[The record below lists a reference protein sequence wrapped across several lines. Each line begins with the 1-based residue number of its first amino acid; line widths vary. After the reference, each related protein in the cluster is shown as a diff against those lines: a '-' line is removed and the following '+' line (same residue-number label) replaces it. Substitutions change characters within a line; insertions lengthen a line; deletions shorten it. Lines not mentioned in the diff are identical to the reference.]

1 MTSASFV
8 FEQLEA
14 KGEVVGLSASPHERS
29 AQIVA
34 EAQARA
40 VEIEA
45 QARDAGFEAGRLEG
59 LRLVQAEAEAS
70 LAALAA
76 AAAGLDALRA
86 EETPRIER
94 RAIEL
99 AISLAER
106 IVHGAIDADPDRI
119 NDVVSGA
126 LRRVVDR
133 DRLTIEV
140 SPDDVDRVR
149 AWCDAQTELDAA
161 RVDVRAE
168 RRVPRGGCV
177 VRTLDGEVDAR
188 VSEQLDTARAVLR
201 DLLAGNA

>member
-1 MTSASFV
+1 LTASFV

-34 EAQARA
+34 EAQVRA
-40 VEIEA
+40 AEIEV

-59 LRLVQAEAEAS
+59 LQQAQAEAQAS
-70 LAALAA
+70 LAAIAA
-76 AAAGLDALRA
+76 AVAGLDALRDA
-86 EETPRIER
+86 ETDRIER

-99 AISLAER
+99 ALSLAER
-106 IVHGAIDADPDRI
+106 IVHGALDADPERI
-119 NDVVSGA
+119 NDVVAGA
-126 LRRVVDR
+126 LRRIVDR

-149 AWCDAQTELDAA
+149 AWCDAQTELDGA

-177 VRTLDGEVDAR
+177 VRTQDGEVDAR
-188 VSEQLDTARAVLR
+188 VAEQLDTAREVLR
-201 DLLAGNA
+201 DLLTAS

>member
-1 MTSASFV
+1 LTASFV

-34 EAQARA
+34 EAQTRA
-40 VEIEA
+40 AEIEV

-59 LRLVQAEAEAS
+59 IRQAEAEAEDS
-70 LAALAA
+70 LAAIAA
-76 AAAGLDALRA
+76 AVAGLDAVRDA
-86 EETPRIER
+86 ETDRIER

-106 IVHGAIDADPDRI
+106 IVHGALDADPERI
-119 NDVVSGA
+119 NDVVAGA
-126 LRRVVDR
+126 LRRIVDR

-149 AWCDAQTELDAA
+149 AWCDSQTELDGT

-177 VRTLDGEVDAR
+177 VRTQDGEIDAR
-188 VSEQLDTARAVLR
+188 VAEQLDTAREVLR
-201 DLLAGNA
+201 DLLASS

>member
-1 MTSASFV
+1 MTASFV

-40 VEIEA
+40 AEIELE
-45 QARDAGFEAGRLEG
+45 ARNAGFEAGRLEG
-59 LRLVQAEAEAS
+59 TRLAQAEAES
-70 LAALAA
+70 ALAA
-76 AAAGLDALRA
+76 IAAASARVDAVRDA
-86 EETPRIER
+86 ETSRIER
-94 RAIEL
+94 RAVEL

-106 IVHGAIDADPDRI
+106 IVHGALDAEPERI
-119 NDVVSGA
+119 HDVVAGA
-126 LRRVVDR
+126 LRRIVDR
-133 DRLTIEV
+133 DRLAIEV

-149 AWCDAQTELDAA
+149 AWCDAQTELDGV

-177 VRTLDGEVDAR
+177 VRTQDGEIDAR
-188 VSEQLDTARAVLR
+188 VGEQLDAARDVLR
-201 DLLAGNA
+201 DLLATAT

>member
-1 MTSASFV
+1 MTASFV

-14 KGEVVGLSASPHERS
+14 RGEVVGLSASPHERS

-34 EAQARA
+34 EAQERA
-40 VEIEA
+40 AEIEV
-45 QARDAGFEAGRLEG
+45 QARDAGFEAGHLEG
-59 LRLVQAEAEAS
+59 MRQALAESEQS
-70 LAALAA
+70 LAAIAA
-76 AAAGLDALRA
+76 AVAGLDEVRDA
-86 EETPRIER
+86 EVDRIER

-106 IVHGAIDADPDRI
+106 IVHGALDADPERI
-119 NDVVSGA
+119 NDVVAGA

-140 SPDDVDRVR
+140 CPDDVERVR
-149 AWCDAQTELDAA
+149 GWCDSQTELDGT

-177 VRTLDGEVDAR
+177 VRTQEGEVDAR
-188 VSEQLDTARAVLR
+188 VTEQLDTAREVLR
-201 DLLAGNA
+201 HLLTAAAS

>member
-1 MTSASFV
+1 MSASFV

-59 LRLVQAEAEAS
+59 MRQAQAESEAS
-70 LAALAA
+70 LAAIAA
-76 AAAGLDALRA
+76 AVAGLDAVRDT
-86 EETPRIER
+86 ETERIER

-106 IVHGAIDADPDRI
+106 IVHGALDAEPERI
-119 NDVVSGA
+119 HDVVAGA

-140 SPDDVDRVR
+140 SPDDVERVR
-149 AWCDAQTELDAA
+149 AWCDSQTELDSV

-177 VRTLDGEVDAR
+177 VRTQDGEVDAR
-188 VSEQLDTARAVLR
+188 VAEQLDTAREVLR
-201 DLLAGNA
+201 DLLAAAS

>member
-1 MTSASFV
+1 MTASFV

-40 VEIEA
+40 AEIE
-45 QARDAGFEAGRLEG
+45 QEARNAGFEAGRLEG
-59 LRLVQAEAEAS
+59 TRLAEAEAES
-70 LAALAA
+70 ALASIAA
-76 AAAGLDALRA
+76 AAARVDAVRDA
-86 EETPRIER
+86 ETSRIER
-94 RAIEL
+94 RAVEL

-106 IVHGAIDADPDRI
+106 IVHGALDAEPERI
-119 NDVVSGA
+119 HDVVAGA
-126 LRRVVDR
+126 LRRIVDR
-133 DRLTIEV
+133 DRLAIEV

-149 AWCDAQTELDAA
+149 AWCDAQTELDGV

-177 VRTLDGEVDAR
+177 VRTQDGEIDAR
-188 VSEQLDTARAVLR
+188 VGEQLDAARDVLR
-201 DLLAGNA
+201 DLLATAT